1 MNQDRKNKHVAAGDH
16 QRLHAGS
23 HGIAQQLAEAAA
35 VLLAGTLHI
44 AERLA
49 KPGRAAPA
57 AAVRSG
63 RFRGVPGRGTIPPKN
78 MQRDPGGQS
87 GGPVH
92 GEQKQAEFG
101 AAEKPAP
108 MTITSSIG
116 LQKWAAP
123 AIRSAS
129 FAEILPCL
137 NKVAPYRR
145 RPESGGHAKR
155 QHPAEG
161 AGKTEQ
167 PARKRFK
174 QRADAM
180 GESPARSICDNIT
193 NGSKAGKT
201 MCHQI
206 ESPCPEA
213 LNASPGAYTTQT
225 TSRTASSPVK
235 AVEARLPAKLFKFI
249 RIHLLHK

>member
-78 MQRDPGGQS
+78 IQRDPGGQS

-101 AAEKPAP
+101 AAEKTGADDDH
-108 MTITSSIG
+108 
-116 LQKWAAP
+116 QQHRAAKMG
-123 AIRSAS
+123 RTGDS
-129 FAEILPCL
+129 F
-137 NKVAPYRR
+137 
-145 RPESGGHAKR
+145 
-155 QHPAEG
+155 
-161 AGKTEQ
+161 
-167 PARKRFK
+167 RF
-174 QRADAM
+174 ACGDF
-180 GESPARSICDNIT
+180 
-193 NGSKAGKT
+193 
-201 MCHQI
+201 
-206 ESPCPEA
+206 A
-213 LNASPGAYTTQT
+213 LL
-225 TSRTASSPVK
+225 
-235 AVEARLPAKLFKFI
+235 E
-249 RIHLLHK
+249 